1 MPALYAAA
9 QAIPDVVV
17 ASDGTLSPLTA
28 LHALG
33 GIVLHPW
40 EGLDVY
46 GYGGFER
53 ADTNLFAAAVGPGG
67 VIGFGNPNVNNLGCG
82 SVTAASFST
91 VGPNNCV
98 AINKEVDIVTVGFWQ
113 NLFKGSYGRVAAG
126 LQWEYIQHKSF
137 DTVATNA
144 AGTLGGGAVSSS
156 DNVFLTSLRYY
167 PF

>member
-1 MPALYAAA
+1 VGSSC
-9 QAIPDVVV
+9 IRGR
-17 ASDGTLSPLTA
+17 AS
-28 LHALG
+28 
-33 GIVLHPW
+33 
-40 EGLDVY
+40 
-46 GYGGFER
+46 FER

-126 LQWEYIQHKSF
+126 LQWEYIQRKSF
-137 DTVATNA
+137 TQLRPTPRAPWAAAPCRRAT
-144 AGTLGGGAVSSS
+144 TCS
-156 DNVFLTSLRYY
+156 
-167 PF
+167 